1 MRYLQVKLLI
11 INNNMKKYKHIQAFK
26 YNGIFKDTDSQILRD
41 TCI

>member
-11 INNNMKKYKHIQAFK
+11 INNYMKKDKHIQAFK
-26 YNGIFKDTDSQILRD
+26 YKGIFKNTDSQILRD